1 MFSFQQIRKFFLTIV
16 LTIMM
21 AITIGFDFGH
31 TDSWVSAFRQKI
43 VTQSQYPI
51 ATMNQAEA
59 ITNNMVSKDQ
69 VAEESQ
75 AHNL

>member
-31 TDSWVSAFRQKI
+31 TDSWVSAFRQQVI
-43 VTQSQYPI
+43 TQPQHPV
-51 ATMNQAEA
+51 ATMNQADTM
-59 ITNNMVSKDQ
+59 TNKMVSKDQ
-69 VAEESQ
+69 VVEKS
-75 AHNL
+75 

>member
-31 TDSWVSAFRQKI
+31 SNSWVSAFQQEVI
-43 VTQSQYPI
+43 TQPQHPI
-51 ATMNQAEA
+51 ATINQTDTM
-59 ITNNMVSKDQ
+59 TNNLVSKDQ
-69 VAEESQ
+69 VVDKS
-75 AHNL
+75 